1 MNDTDTS
8 FMKRFNIFRF
18 LSIAQSAGEKNI
30 PLFTK
35 WSVLQI
41 LLAIGAV
48 GVIIAK
54 LIWGLGAVT
63 NLNDSWPWGLWVGFD
78 VGVYIATAAGG
89 FTLAAIV
96 YIFKVERFRPLVK
109 PAILIGA
116 LFYTIAG
123 IGIFTDLGR
132 SLLIVHPIW
141 MWQHNSIMFEVS
153 WCVMA
158 YLTVLYLEFSPNV
171 LQRFN
176 LKNAQRLHHWLAI
189 PLVGSGILLSF
200 LHQSSLGALFMI
212 TPDQH
217 PLWHGPE
224 MGYLF
229 LISAMAI
236 GLSVL
241 ILTSIVTSKSWKMT
255 LRMDVLSRLGLIAAF
270 ILAIYLVVRFVE
282 FAFTGNLSAF
292 KFDEF
297 GLLFFLELGIGMLL
311 PMILLFIKRVRN
323 SVKGLAWATSLT
335 VMGVMLNRFM
345 VLIISHAPERAG
357 SYFPS
362 ATEFLFTFGLIAG
375 VMFVFRLAAKY
386 LPLYSD
392 HYQNVPDATPEKHPE
407 AVSD

>member
-1 MNDTDTS
+1 M
-8 FMKRFNIFRF
+8 
-18 LSIAQSAGEKNI
+18 LSYRA
-30 PLFTK
+30 
-35 WSVLQI
+35 
-41 LLAIGAV
+41 
-48 GVIIAK
+48 
-54 LIWGLGAVT
+54 
-63 NLNDSWPWGLWVGFD
+63 
-78 VGVYIATAAGG
+78 
-89 FTLAAIV
+89 
-96 YIFKVERFRPLVK
+96 
-109 PAILIGA
+109 
-116 LFYTIAG
+116 
-123 IGIFTDLGR
+123 
-132 SLLIVHPIW
+132 
-141 MWQHNSIMFEVS
+141 
-153 WCVMA
+153 
-158 YLTVLYLEFSPNV
+158 YLEFSPNIFE
-171 LQRFN
+171 RFK
-176 LKNAQRLHHWLAI
+176 LKNSQRIHHWLAI
-189 PLVGSGILLSF
+189 PLVVSGILLSF

-241 ILTSIVTSKSWKMT
+241 ILISIITSKSWKMT

-297 GLLFFLELGIGMLL
+297 GLLFFLEIGICMLL

-323 SVKGLAWATSLT
+323 SIKGLAWATSLI

-362 ATEFLFTFGLIAG
+362 ATEFLCTFGLIAG

-386 LPLYSD
+386 LPLFSD
-392 HYQNVPDATPEKHPE
+392 HYQDVPNATLEKHPE
-407 AVSD
+407 VVSD